1 MRDTLEEQLAAR
13 LRAVGDTVADDLP
26 APVDLEMQVARHRR
40 RARTTRRWSG
50 VAIAAAVVATVATVA
65 VVHGTAGRGTVRI
78 ATSSTTASPPD
89 ALQPGTVMLSA
100 RGVNVISLD
109 ATGHQN
115 ATMVAALRGDIKYA
129 RATDDHR
136 ALWYL
141 SLKKGLH
148 ACGDVVRADIATGHS
163 STIVTHAVA
172 FDVSPNGK
180 RLALYGSGDLA
191 DDRCAP
197 VSTTQ
202 PGRVVV
208 VDLTNN
214 RSSAIS
220 VPELTSLRFSPD
232 GSYLAA
238 VSCGVPRCEAFDRI
252 EVPDVLGAP
261 LVVEPVSWSAY
272 PDQSIRTASIEFGP
286 GGLYMLKRLNP
297 IPGRTIATE
306 RIDRLDPLGLQPVE
320 TLFSARGWD
329 ISQMMPTASGTYVV
343 ATLAQPK
350 PPKWGLYLVQAG
362 KLVPV
367 RSLTDPGT
375 LTPVRPLAAFG
386 AGG

>member
-1 MRDTLEEQLAAR
+1 MRDTLEERLAAR
-13 LRAVGDTVADDLP
+13 LGAVGDTVADELP
-26 APVDLEMQVARHRR
+26 VPVDLELQVVRHRR
-40 RARTTRRWSG
+40 RARTARRWSE
-50 VAIAAAVVATVATVA
+50 VAIAAAVIATVATVA

-78 ATSSTTASPPD
+78 ATSSTTASPAD
-89 ALQPGTVMLSA
+89 ALQPGTLMLSA
-100 RGVNVISLD
+100 RGLNVISLD

-141 SLKKGLH
+141 SLKKGLR

-172 FDVSPNGK
+172 FDVSPDGT
-180 RLALYGSGDLA
+180 RLALYGAGDLA
-191 DDRCAP
+191 DDLCAP
-197 VSTTQ
+197 VSATQ

-214 RSSAIS
+214 RSSAVA
-220 VPELTSLRFSPD
+220 VPKLTSLRFSPD

-238 VSCGVPRCEAFDRI
+238 VDCGAARCEAFDRI
-252 EVPDVLGAP
+252 EVPDELGSP
-261 LVVEPVSWSAY
+261 LVVAPVSWSAY
-272 PDQSIRTASIEFGP
+272 PDQSIRSAAIEFGP
-286 GGLYMLKRLNP
+286 GGLYMLKQLNP

-306 RIDRLDPLGLQPVE
+306 RIDILDPRGLQPVE

-329 ISQMMPTASGTYVV
+329 VSQMMPTASGTYVV
-343 ATLAQPK
+343 ATLAKPK
-350 PPKWGLYLVQAG
+350 PPKWGLYLVRSG

-367 RSLTDPGT
+367 RSLADPGT
-375 LTPVRPLAAFG
+375 LTPVSQFAAVG

>member
-1 MRDTLEEQLAAR
+1 MRDTLEERLAAR
-13 LRAVGDTVADDLP
+13 LGAVGDTVADELP
-26 APVDLEMQVARHRR
+26 VPVDLELQVARHRR

-50 VAIAAAVVATVATVA
+50 VTIAAAVVATVATVA
-65 VVHGTAGRGTVRI
+65 VVHGAAGRGTVRI
-78 ATSSTTASPPD
+78 ATSSTTASPTD
-89 ALQPGTVMLSA
+89 ALQPGTLMLSA
-100 RGVNVISLD
+100 RGLNVISLD

-172 FDVSPNGK
+172 FDVSPDGR

-191 DDRCAP
+191 DDLCAP
-197 VSTTQ
+197 VSATQ

-208 VDLTNN
+208 VDLTNDR
-214 RSSAIS
+214 RSAVS
-220 VPELTSLRFSPD
+220 VPRLTSLRFSPD

-238 VSCGVPRCEAFDRI
+238 VSCGAGPCESFDRI
-252 EVPDVLGAP
+252 DVPAELGAP
-261 LVVEPVSWSAY
+261 LAVAPVSWSAS
-272 PDQSIRTASIEFGP
+272 PDQSIRSAAIEFGP
-286 GGLYMLKRLNP
+286 GGLYMLKHLTP
-297 IPGRTIATE
+297 VAGRTTATA
-306 RIDRLDPLGLQPVE
+306 RIDRLDVGGSDPV
-320 TLFSARGWD
+320 TTILSSRGWD
-329 ISQMMPTASGTYVV
+329 ISQMVPTASGTYVV
-343 ATLAQPK
+343 ASPANAK
-350 PPKWGLYLVQAG
+350 ARHWGLYRVEQG
-362 KLVPV
+362 RLVPV
-367 RSLTDPGT
+367 RSLADPGT
-375 LTPVRPLAAFG
+375 LTPVSPLAAVG